1 MVEPLLHRVQP
12 IVIRLAERDVAAAN
26 EVILST
32 FWLPGPSAS
41 GNMLSYIARASLM
54 RRARSSSDFGT
65 NRTTSPIGQSN
76 LKPGAQTA
84 GEFHQ
89 NCGRPNWP
97 MLMDNRRKRL
107 ADESKG
113 QGLT

>member
-1 MVEPLLHRVQP
+1 MSSDLSPPLEYPRFGC
-12 IVIRLAERDVAAAN
+12 R
-26 EVILST
+26 
-32 FWLPGPSAS
+32 GPSAS
-41 GNMLSYIARASLM
+41 GNMLSYIARASPM

-65 NRTTSPIGQSN
+65 NRTISPTDTPN

-84 GEFHQ
+84 GAFPQDH
-89 NCGRPNWP
+89 GRPNWL